1 MGAVAKNSAQAE
13 LRSTLPTEQTP
24 GPGERRTLPSDGTA
38 DTRALPAVHVADPL
52 AEDGLVLLRER
63 CEVRVTQGLKEAELA
78 PLLAD
83 ARALIVRSETKV
95 TASLMDA
102 APHLAV
108 IGRAGVGVDN
118 IDVRAATERGIYVV
132 NAPLGNIVAAA
143 EHTIALAL
151 SLMRKIPEADRSVR
165 AGEWSRAKL
174 MGHELR
180 GKTLGLVGIGRVGS
194 LVAKRAAAFEMKI
207 IAHDPF
213 ATEASARAAGAQL
226 VELDEL
232 FARADVISLHT
243 PLTTQTR
250 GLINGSTL
258 AKMKPTAVLVNASRG
273 EIVDPQALADAL
285 AAGTIAGAALDVFP
299 GEPLAADSPLR
310 GAPRTVLTPHIAGS
324 TAEAQVNVAVD
335 VVKQILDILD
345 GKPARNAVNAPRPP
359 ADEAGGSAWVRLAE
373 RLGALAAQL
382 LDERPGAIELHY
394 AGQLLEI
401 DPEPLRAAVVKGLL
415 ETFSEQRVNLV
426 NALAIARARGL
437 DIVEERETE
446 PGRYRALL
454 TVHVGSTEVGG
465 TLVQGEPRI
474 VFIDGFWVDVPVEGH
489 LLLTKHQDKPGLV
502 GRVGT
507 LLGQHDVNI
516 SSMQVGRL
524 HARGDALMI
533 LTLDDAVPDDV
544 RARIGSFPDVGR
556 VRTARLGA

>member
-1 MGAVAKNSAQAE
+1 
-13 LRSTLPTEQTP
+13 
-24 GPGERRTLPSDGTA
+24 
-38 DTRALPAVHVADPL
+38 VADPL

-63 CEVRVTQGLKEAELA
+63 CDVRVTQGLKEAELA

-83 ARALIVRSETKV
+83 VDALIVRSETKV
-95 TASLMDA
+95 TASLMDKAPRLA
-102 APHLAV
+102 AV
-108 IGRAGVGVDN
+108 GRAGVGVDN
-118 IDVRAATERGIYVV
+118 IDVPAATERGVYVV

-143 EHTIALAL
+143 EHAIALAL
-151 SLMRKIPEADRSVR
+151 ALMRNIPEADRSVR
-165 AGEWSRAKL
+165 AGEWKRAKL
-174 MGHELR
+174 MGRELR

-194 LVAKRAAAFEMKI
+194 EVARRAAAFEMKV

-226 VELDEL
+226 VELDDL
-232 FARADVISLHT
+232 YTRADVISLHT
-243 PLTTQTR
+243 PLTDKTR
-250 GLINGSTL
+250 GMINAAAL
-258 AKMKPTAVLVNASRG
+258 AKMKPTAVVVNASRG
-273 EIVDPQALADAL
+273 EVVDAQALTDAL
-285 AAGTIAGAALDVFP
+285 AAGTIGGAALDVFAP
-299 GEPLAADSPLR
+299 EPLAADSPLR

-335 VVKQILDILD
+335 VVKQVLDILD
-345 GKPARNAVNAPRPP
+345 GKPARYAVNAPRPP
-359 ADEAGGSAWVRLAE
+359 ADEAGGSAWVRLGE
-373 RLGALAAQL
+373 RLGSLAAQL
-382 LDERPGAIELHY
+382 LDERPGGIELHY

-437 DIVEERETE
+437 DIHEDRETE
-446 PGRYRALL
+446 AARYRALL
-454 TVHVGSTEVGG
+454 TVKVGGAAVGG

-474 VFIDGFWVDVPVEGH
+474 VFIDGFWVDVPVDGY

-516 SSMQVGRL
+516 SSMQVGR
-524 HARGDALMI
+524 ASPRGDALMI
-533 LTLDDAVPDDV
+533 LTLDDPVPDEV
-544 RARIGSFPDVGR
+544 RARIGTFPDVDR
-556 VRTARLGA
+556 VRTAKLG